1 MFAFP
6 LSIARFG
13 TGHGVFARATR
24 GLLRLPDLPTGT
36 PSRAELFEEDMVADM
51 VGGTWCF
58 YRGDVIRNT
67 SDVCSD
73 PVSPAQIEDLY
84 MVASVSECCDLT
96 YEMEQVELS
105 ATVEDDP
112 SGAC

>member
-13 TGHGVFARATR
+13 TGHGVFSRATR

-36 PSRAELFEEDMVADM
+36 PKRADIFDEDMFSEV

-58 YRGDVIRNT
+58 YRGDVVRDT
-67 SDVCSD
+67 SDVCSG
-73 PVSPAQIEDLY
+73 PVSPAQIEDIYL
-84 MVASVSECCDLT
+84 VASVSECCDLT
-96 YEMEQVELS
+96 HEMEQVELV
-105 ATVEDDP
+105 ANVVDDTT
-112 SGAC
+112 GAC